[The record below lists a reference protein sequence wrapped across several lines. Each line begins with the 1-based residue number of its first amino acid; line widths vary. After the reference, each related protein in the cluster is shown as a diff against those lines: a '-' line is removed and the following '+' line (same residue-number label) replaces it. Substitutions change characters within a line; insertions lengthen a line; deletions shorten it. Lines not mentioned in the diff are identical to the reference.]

1 MRATPAVL
9 TLAAVL
15 SLTLAA
21 AATFHLTPAA
31 SAAQSVVA
39 PGPLSEVLADGAAV
53 EKVAGGYKF
62 TEGPVYDR
70 EKNVLLFSD
79 QPNSTINRYDP
90 KTGKADVFRALPVI
104 PNGNTFDREGRLI
117 TCEHKTRRVSRT
129 DKDGRIVTLAYEFE
143 GKRLNSPN
151 DLALHSSGAL
161 YFTDPPWGIKPEQAE
176 LGYNALW
183 RLAPDGSLA
192 KLSDDF
198 GRPNGIAFSPG
209 EKVLYVNDDQRLNIR
224 AFDVQPDG
232 TLTNGRVFAA
242 DIKMEGKGGVPD
254 GMKVDGKGNVFCTG
268 PGGVWVYRPDGTRVG
283 VIEVPETPANC
294 AFGDRDGKTLYIT
307 ARTGLYRVRLRHPGP
322 IPGRR

>member
-1 MRATPAVL
+1 MRATPAAAIAS
-9 TLAAVL
+9 AAVL
-15 SLTLAA
+15 GLTCIALLSPLRIPDA
-21 AATFHLTPAA
+21 L
-31 SAAQSVVA
+31 AQSVVA

-62 TEGPVYDR
+62 TEGPVYDK

-79 QPNSTINRYDP
+79 QPNSTISRYDP
-90 KTGKADVFRALPVI
+90 KTGRADVFRALPVV

-117 TCEHKTRRVSRT
+117 TCEHRTRRVSRT
-129 DKDGRIVTLAYEFE
+129 DRDGRIVTLAYEFE

-183 RLAPDGSLA
+183 RLAPDGSLS
-192 KLSDDF
+192 KLSSDF
-198 GRPNGIAFSPG
+198 GRPNGIAFSPD
-209 EKVLYVNDDQRLNIR
+209 EKALYVNDDQRANIR

-232 TLTNGRVFAA
+232 TLTNDRIFAEVKGPDGR
-242 DIKMEGKGGVPD
+242 GGPD
-254 GMKVDGKGNVFCTG
+254 GMKVDARGTIFCTG
-268 PGGVWVYRPDGTRVG
+268 PGGVWVFRPDGTKVG
-283 VIEVPETPANC
+283 VVEVPETPANC

-307 ARTGLYRVRLRHPGP
+307 ARTSLYKVRLRHPGSV
-322 IPGRR
+322 PGRR